1 MFIFL
6 YKNEQLENLCSITKM
21 IIMQKKSRFNS
32 IQSQLLLKLN
42 FALFPN
48 RIFRNKY

>member
-21 IIMQKKSRFNS
+21 IIMQKNQHQPSTTAKRMNT
-32 IQSQLLLKLN
+32 KT
-42 FALFPN
+42 
-48 RIFRNKY
+48 